1 MTSEPLIKS
10 YVWHGNDCF
19 FVSTIERDS
28 SAMVAPPAP
37 RYAETIAWLYDYDDQ
52 SRIKQ
57 VGMDGS
63 GPAFSQ
69 HFAMCRQL
77 YDTGEVRDE

>member
-1 MTSEPLIKS
+1 MTNKRILKS
-10 YVWHGNDCF
+10 YVWHGADCF

-28 SAMVAPPAP
+28 SADVTPAP
-37 RYAETIAWLYDYDDQ
+37 RYFETIAWLYDWDDKA
-52 SRIKQ
+52 RIRL

-77 YDTGEVRDE
+77 YDTGEFRDDR